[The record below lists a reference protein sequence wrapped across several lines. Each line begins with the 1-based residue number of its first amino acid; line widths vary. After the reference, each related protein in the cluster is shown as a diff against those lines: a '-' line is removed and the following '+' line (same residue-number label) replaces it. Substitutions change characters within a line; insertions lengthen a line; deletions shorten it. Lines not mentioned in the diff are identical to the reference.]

1 MKNYDGHLIIQNA
14 EKLSNKKKIDVIAQN
29 SEKFINIGFDS
40 LSVKDSFSFITASL
54 DKLVS
59 MTKYDNTDEKE
70 RSKWVLRD
78 NWQSNFRY
86 SSKNDII
93 KTEKCLDLLTEKGV
107 YPYDYMNSFD
117 KFNDEHLPSKEQ
129 FYSRLTEEDITNDD
143 YNKAKQIWKHFDIK
157 NMGEYHDLY
166 LKTDVL
172 LLTDAFE
179 NFRDMCLS
187 YYGLDPVYYYTLPN
201 FAIDAMLKLTGIEI
215 DLVYDQEM
223 YEMIEAGLRG
233 GMTQTTCKKVEAN
246 NKYMGSDYDK
256 NKASSYIN
264 YLDANNLYG
273 LSMIQKLPYRNL
285 TWDDKIT
292 EDDIINYNNGRTGYI
307 LEVDLEY
314 PKELHSLHNDYP
326 LAPEVM
332 NVKANMLSEKQ
343 VEIYKL
349 INGSKEPKDEKTKK
363 LILNLNDKNRYVV
376 HIRTLQ
382 FYLRHG
388 LKLKKIH
395 RAIKFEQKE
404 ILKPYIE
411 FNTEKRKN
419 ARNDFEKDIFKLL
432 NNAVFGKTMEDK
444 RKHLDFEIVSDE
456 RRFMKC
462 VNNPSFKHSHIINEN
477 LVGEEKQK
485 PKLKLDKP
493 IFIGMSILDL
503 SKQHMYKF
511 YYDVMKPKYGDN
523 IRMVYTDTDSFVFH
537 TRTDDIYQDLQEIN
551 DEMDFSGYD
560 KNHKC
565 YDATN
570 KKVLGKFTDECEGKI
585 MTGFIGLRPKCYAFK
600 IHGDDKEYKK
610 CKGTAKNT
618 VKRKIKYDDYN
629 KVLETNEVIHRSF
642 NSIRSKNHKI
652 FSINTTKVSL
662 NSYENKRYWTT
673 SEESLAYGHYE
684 INDFKSD

>member
-1 MKNYDGHLIIQNA
+1 MLNLI
-14 EKLSNKKKIDVIAQN
+14 
-29 SEKFINIGFDS
+29 
-40 LSVKDSFSFITASL
+40 
-54 DKLVS
+54 
-59 MTKYDNTDEKE
+59 
-70 RSKWVLRD
+70 
-78 NWQSNFRY
+78 
-86 SSKNDII
+86 
-93 KTEKCLDLLTEKGV
+93 
-107 YPYDYMNSFD
+107 
-117 KFNDEHLPSKEQ
+117 
-129 FYSRLTEEDITNDD
+129 
-143 YNKAKQIWKHFDIK
+143 
-157 NMGEYHDLY
+157 
-166 LKTDVL
+166 
-172 LLTDAFE
+172 
-179 NFRDMCLS
+179 
-187 YYGLDPVYYYTLPN
+187 
-201 FAIDAMLKLTGIEI
+201 
-215 DLVYDQEM
+215 
-223 YEMIEAGLRG
+223 
-233 GMTQTTCKKVEAN
+233 
-246 NKYMGSDYDK
+246 
-256 NKASSYIN
+256 
-264 YLDANNLYG
+264 
-273 LSMIQKLPYRNL
+273 
-285 TWDDKIT
+285 
-292 EDDIINYNNGRTGYI
+292 
-307 LEVDLEY
+307 
-314 PKELHSLHNDYP
+314 
-326 LAPEVM
+326 
-332 NVKANMLSEKQ
+332 LSEKQ

-363 LILNLNDKNRYVV
+363 LILNLNDKNKYVV

-382 FYLRHG
+382 FYLNHG

-477 LVGEEKQK
+477 LVGVEKQK

-503 SKQHMYKF
+503 SKQHMYRF

-537 TRTDDIYQDLQEIN
+537 TKTDDIYQDLKDIN

-565 YDATN
+565 YAATN
-570 KKVLGKFTDECEGKI
+570 KKVLGKFKDEREGKI

-652 FSINTTKVSL
+652 YSINTTKVSL

-673 SEESLAYGHYE
+673 SVDSLAYGHYK
-684 INDFKSD
+684 INDFKNE